1 MAASDPRTTA
11 SGISQDLK
19 QSWSI
24 YGQLCIWT
32 YCLIVVPIFPLLD
45 SLKDQIWIKLAA
57 WLVKDYFVMRI
68 LQNKYLFLLA
78 LKQQQQQKQIARKN
92 LR

>member
-1 MAASDPRTTA
+1 
-11 SGISQDLK
+11 
-19 QSWSI
+19 
-24 YGQLCIWT
+24 
-32 YCLIVVPIFPLLD
+32 
-45 SLKDQIWIKLAA
+45 
-57 WLVKDYFVMRI
+57 MRI